1 MNLLASSNN
10 DLFITNLKLV
20 QGIGMF
26 THSKLDF
33 EIILTRLFTDCVQS
47 ISSFDSLIFRLRNSK
62 FMQLSL
68 KSLSI
73 KEYEQL
79 LEQLEIDHWEDEDK
93 IQLVHPGVNSDN
105 LSIIKGLGKVLP
117 KNKDHFL
124 SYIIRKNNRSM
135 KNLEHLNSMI
145 SLIQD
150 EEQRLLSILSLSP
163 QTIGKYIAESD
174 VYSILE
180 SPFYLMMISVA
191 QLQGI
196 FHDGNF
202 EHLLEK
208 IEEKERFYSISPG
221 KYCNT
226 IVQKLNKITN
236 NELQNS
242 NTYFTLENFFPI
254 YWNLD
259 GKLKLISGR
268 QKGMQLD
275 ANQVYDNVRVI
286 NTIQMILMINF

>member
-1 MNLLASSNN
+1 MER
-10 DLFITNLKLV
+10 LV
-20 QGIGMF
+20 
-26 THSKLDF
+26 
-33 EIILTRLFTDCVQS
+33 V
-47 ISSFDSLIFRLRNSK
+47 SLIR
-62 FMQLSL
+62 
-68 KSLSI
+68 
-73 KEYEQL
+73 
-79 LEQLEIDHWEDEDK
+79 
-93 IQLVHPGVNSDN
+93 
-105 LSIIKGLGKVLP
+105 
-117 KNKDHFL
+117 
-124 SYIIRKNNRSM
+124 
-135 KNLEHLNSMI
+135 
-145 SLIQD
+145 D

-180 SPFYLMMISVA
+180 SPFYLMMISAA

-226 IVQKLNKITN
+226 ILQKLNKITN

-275 ANQVYDNVRVI
+275 ATQVYDNVRVI
-286 NTIQMILMINF
+286 NTIQMNFDDKFLDKSYKSLSGKKDPFCIARLITDFNYRYSTAIREKLDTLLVSYE